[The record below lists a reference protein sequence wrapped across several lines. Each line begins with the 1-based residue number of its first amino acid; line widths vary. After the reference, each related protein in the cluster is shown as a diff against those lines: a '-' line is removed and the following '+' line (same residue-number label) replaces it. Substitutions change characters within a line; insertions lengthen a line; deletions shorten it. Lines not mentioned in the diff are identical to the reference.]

1 MARQP
6 SRSKIIMI
14 DKLRLV
20 FISVY
25 YVLVLVLDE
34 DYPRRNVAIGGA
46 DQLVITVNQNECVEM
61 EILLL
66 PFRRVIY

>member
-6 SRSKIIMI
+6 SRCKIIMI

-25 YVLVLVLDE
+25 YVPVLVLDD